1 MTDIPHVKKLD
12 RKSRIKP
19 TLHFFSRKNN
29 RMLFCE
35 SYFEAEC
42 CLFREFDSNVIAYAT
57 QPITYSYDYYGKSRS
72 YTPDALVQYKD
83 GYSEFEEIKPITE
96 ALKQK
101 FIDKFEYLKVVHNE
115 VIKIPL
121 ILNNGRFKSN
131 THKVNCEQLYNCLA
145 MPFDSDYWNDN
156 YEYFPQ
162 SVSLFDLQQYLIN
175 SDLYANIA
183 FQLIARGLYLT
194 DLKIKLSPTS
204 KLEKNH
210 VTLK

>member
-1 MTDIPHVKKLD
+1 
-12 RKSRIKP
+12 
-19 TLHFFSRKNN
+19 
-29 RMLFCE
+29 MLFCE
-35 SYFEAEC
+35 GYFEAEC
-42 CLFREFDSNVIAYAT
+42 CLFREFDPNVIAYTT

-83 GYSEFEEIKPITE
+83 DYSEFEEVKPIAE

-115 VIKIPL
+115 VIKVPL

-145 MPFDSDYWNDN
+145 MPFDSDYWNNN
-156 YEYFPQ
+156 YEYLPQ
-162 SVSLFDLQQYLIN
+162 SVSLLDLQKYLMK
-175 SDLYANIA
+175 SDLYANVA

-194 DLKIKLSPTS
+194 DLNIKLSLTS
-204 KLEKNH
+204 KLEKNY
-210 VTLK
+210 VSLK